1 MKDKVYVVLVLFQG
15 IVDIIEV
22 IEDEKEAEKRLLDKS
37 TEDGHSFKT
46 YDEIENYMISDAG
59 RCDKC
64 EYMLFETKM
73 TKKQGNKNGTK
84 RTDVL
89 FKINRK

>member
-37 TEDGHSFKT
+37 TEDGHDFET
-46 YDEIENYMISDAG
+46 YDALERYMISDEG
-59 RCDKC
+59 LCDKC
-64 EYMLFETKM
+64 EYMLFETEIIK
-73 TKKQGNKNGTK
+73 GGDKNEK
-84 RTDVL
+84 
-89 FKINRK
+89 